1 MTKQTIYI
9 LFDGTARQ
17 ALEFYQTCLGG
28 QLQLTRVGDSPLKNM
43 LPENFHNKT
52 LNGRLQSDWVDIS
65 TSDWLRP
72 DETPIRGNMNC
83 LYISGGAAE
92 ETQKLFNKLSEGGNI
107 TDPFKIEPFGT
118 YGALNDKFGVRWMF
132 HAE

>member
-17 ALEFYQTCLGG
+17 ALEFYQSCLGG
-28 QLQLTRVGDSPLKNM
+28 NLQLTTVGDSPMKQM
-43 LPENFHNKT
+43 MPETFHHKI
-52 LNGRLQSDWVDIS
+52 LHGRLQSDRVDIA

-72 DETPIRGNMNC
+72 DEVPVRGNMNC
-83 LYISGGAAE
+83 LYISGGTVEEVQDLFSRIGAGAE
-92 ETQKLFNKLSEGGNI
+92 I
-107 TDPFKIEPFGT
+107 TDPLKIEPFGT

-132 HAE
+132 HAV